1 MAAEQILFDCVLT
14 AALVLSLVPA
24 PALAAFP
31 APSISEA
38 LVGGCGEGPTADLE
52 LDKSVDEPHP
62 NVGDEITF
70 TIALTNQGPDPATNV
85 EVSEIWPA
93 GLCYVSD
100 DGGGTYDPLTG
111 IWDVGTLPSGE
122 TATLNVIV
130 AVESH
135 GHFANSAQVSA
146 SDQCD
151 PDSTPGNDKVGE
163 DDKDMVSIDT
173 QEADLSLTK
182 SVDNYM
188 PGVGDEVVF
197 TIGLSN
203 GGPDAATN
211 VQVWDRLPA
220 GLGYRSDDSDGAY
233 NSATGIWDVGDL
245 VSGGV
250 ATLNITAVVQGLGTF
265 VNVARI
271 DAVDQFD
278 PDSTPGNDEITEDD
292 QDVAT
297 AHVGSVADLSITK
310 TYSPDLVRVGQPLN
324 YTIRVTNGGPADATD
339 VTLTDVLLADVD
351 FGSVLPS
358 QGSCS
363 GMGTVICSLG
373 NLAHG
378 GVATVTLV
386 VTPTTPGTLTN
397 VASVTGG
404 EFDPDTSNNAAVAS
418 VRVLYPE
425 ITVAKTPDAQTLE
438 SGWPVFFTIAVTN
451 TGDVAL
457 ADVTVTDAL
466 APACDA
472 NLGGLEAGA
481 SISYNCMV
489 IGATSDFTNSVTA
502 TGTPPVGPVVSDTDT
517 ATVHFRPP
525 YTPLAS
531 LTFLPLIPIN
541 GDAYAHAADL
551 VVEHIIATID
561 NVQVVIKN
569 QGDAPVTPAEAFWVD
584 LYINPNPVPQGVN
597 ETWGSLCSEGIVWG
611 VTEPALPLEPG
622 ETLVLTVGGAYYW
635 PEYSDFSGA
644 LPVGT
649 PIYVQV
655 DSANVNTT
663 YGAVLETHEILGAPY
678 NNIGGPVYVT
688 GGVGEELGEG
698 KLPGGG
704 ALPPRP

>member
-38 LVGGCGEGPTADLE
+38 LVGGCGEVPTADLE

-62 NVGDEITF
+62 NVGDEVTF